1 MLFTNKF
8 RPMNLVI
15 FYQIFETFTLP
26 GILPWIFLSMT
37 LQSNI
42 LFHGFD
48 PSTTPEMINPILSS
62 VLFNVMS
69 ILSIV
74 GYMLYEIFK
83 RRANKI
89 IYHKEN

>member
-1 MLFTNKF
+1 
-8 RPMNLVI
+8 MNFVV
-15 FYQIFETFTLP
+15 FYQIFETFALP
-26 GILPWIFLSMT
+26 AILPWIFMSLM

-42 LFHGFD
+42 WLRGAD
-48 PSTTPEMINPILSS
+48 RPAELVNPIVLS
-62 VLFNVMS
+62 VLFN

-74 GYMLYEIFK
+74 STLGYVIFEIFR